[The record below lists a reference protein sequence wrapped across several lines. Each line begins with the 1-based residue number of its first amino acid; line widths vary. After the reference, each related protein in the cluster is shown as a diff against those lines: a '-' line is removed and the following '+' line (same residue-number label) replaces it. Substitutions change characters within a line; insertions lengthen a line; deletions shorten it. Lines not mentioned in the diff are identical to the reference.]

1 VRTYERGVE
10 AETLACGT
18 GAVASALISYLQ
30 AHPNVKKQ
38 KGAFMKVLTASK
50 EILEITFDLDEGHK
64 INNVWLK
71 GSAKLIAKGE
81 YYYNG

>member
-1 VRTYERGVE
+1 ME
-10 AETLACGT
+10 AEW
-18 GAVASALISYLQ
+18 VAYLH
-30 AHPNVKKQ
+30 ANPKVKKQ

-81 YYYNG
+81 YCYNG

>member
-1 VRTYERGVE
+1 M
-10 AETLACGT
+10 
-18 GAVASALISYLQ
+18 VATALVAYLH

-38 KGAFMKVLTASK
+38 KEASMKVLTASK
-50 EILEITFDLDEGHK
+50 EILEITFDLEEGLK
-64 INNVWLK
+64 IENVWLK